1 MNNMYSALAPF
12 YDSLMVDI
20 DYGAFADYIT
30 SLFCHADRKIE
41 RILDI
46 GCGSGSLTIE
56 LEKRGYRM
64 IGADISSEMLALA
77 DKKSRDAGL
86 NIQYIARDMRD
97 ITLANKVDAVVS
109 CLDSINYLTH
119 GLNRCFKS
127 VADCLNPGGLFIFDI
142 NTPEKFK
149 NVYGQRDYVL
159 ESEGVTLAWQNDY
172 AEESGI
178 CEFCLSFFIEQPDG
192 SYLRRDEIQRERM
205 YSYPEIRA
213 ALLRA
218 GLLPIFEEDR
228 FDGRRHFV
236 AKKV

>member
-1 MNNMYSALAPF
+1 MSYA
-12 YDSLMVDI
+12 
-20 DYGAFADYIT
+20 T
-30 SLFCHADRKIE
+30 EQIE
-41 RILDI
+41 RVLDI

-77 DKKSRDAGL
+77 DRKSRDAGL

-149 NVYGQRDYVL
+149 NVYGQRDYII
-159 ESEGVTLAWQNDY
+159 ENEGVTLAWQNDFN
-172 AEESGI
+172 EESGI
-178 CEFCLSFFIEQPDG
+178 CEFYLSFFIEQPDG
-192 SYLRRDEIQRERM
+192 SYIRRDETQYERM
-205 YSYPEIRA
+205 YSYREIRA
-213 ALLRA
+213 SLLRA
-218 GLLPIFEEDR
+218 GLIPIFEENK